1 MDKWNNRSDEIAYL
15 INPAFSASL
24 IYLVI
29 KEYSKKRNEG
39 LPFSLTYLILPILLH
54 KKTRGIVNSR
64 SNMVKCIQENQE
76 ILVGFSKRANSLI
89 DFTNEAIEFLLSRK
103 VIVFE
108 DDKIKICAS
117 ISLKTL
123 SDIEEKDE
131 EIKDCFIKAGNLGR
145 WFLDMKTEENVYI
158 AWGVKP

>member
-1 MDKWNNRSDEIAYL
+1 MNKWNNRSDEIAYL

-29 KEYSKKRNEG
+29 REYSNKSKEG
-39 LPFSLTYLILPILLH
+39 LPFSLIYLILPILLH
-54 KKTRGIVNSR
+54 KKTREIVNSR

-103 VIVFE
+103 VIIF
-108 DDKIKICAS
+108 DGDKIRASAS
-117 ISLKTL
+117 ISLQKF
-123 SDIEEKDE
+123 SDIEGKDE
-131 EIKDCFIKAGNLGR
+131 EIKDCFLKAGNLGR
-145 WFLDMKTEENVYI
+145 WFLNMKTEENVYI